1 MNLTTDDSRRRFAN
15 SPVARLATADKS
27 GVPHIVPVTFAVD
40 DNVIYFAIDHK
51 PKRSTNL
58 RRLRN
63 IAENPAVTLIVDHY
77 AEEWSEL
84 WWARADGHAEVW
96 ENGDTRMNGI
106 ERLQG
111 KYRQYVETPPE
122 GPVVVIR
129 VDTWTGW
136 AFTG

>member
-1 MNLTTDDSRRRFAN
+1 MNLAADDARRRFAN

-27 GVPHIVPVTFAVD
+27 GVPHIVPVTFVVD
-40 DNVIYFAIDHK
+40 DDTIYFAIDHK

-63 IAENPAVTLIVDHY
+63 IAANPAVALIVDHY
-77 AEEWSEL
+77 ADAWPEL
-84 WWARADGHAEVW
+84 WWTRADGHAEVW
-96 ENGDTRMNGI
+96 EDGDARTNGVRL
-106 ERLQG
+106 LQG

-122 GPVVVIR
+122 GPVVMIR